1 MTDTEGCRK
10 ECAKHCPHQ
19 DHRKESCPL
28 RKEDFECHTHSAV
41 IHRLEA
47 GEEAMKEI
55 EARDTERKMI
65 LHRLETAEK
74 EIDENEQRHK
84 DDLKALDEKYREK
97 MKTMDEKNET
107 EHIEF
112 RKFMVK
118 VMVILAASTNG
129 ISWVMQY
136 LLF

>member
-1 MTDTEGCRK
+1 MSDPTDCRK
-10 ECAKHCPHQ
+10 ECVKHCPHQ

-28 RKEDFECHTHSAV
+28 RREDFECHTHSAV

-47 GEEAMKEI
+47 GEEALKEI
-55 EARDTERKMI
+55 EERDTERKMI

-74 EIDENEQRHK
+74 EIDENEQRYK
-84 DDLKALDEKYREK
+84 DDLKALDEKYKEQMNASEK
-97 MKTMDEKNET
+97 KNER
-107 EHIEF
+107 EHDEF
-112 RKFMVK
+112 RKLMVK

-129 ISWVMQY
+129 ISWMMQY